1 MNNWWDKIYFG
12 NSIQDWIIALG
23 IIVAGIILLY
33 VIKRIVLLRLKKWA
47 SKTSN
52 SIDDIIILGIER
64 SLIPLLYVLIIYIAV
79 NYLSVPA
86 KIMSK
91 IQVVIWIAAM
101 FFILKSVT
109 AGVRHLIFSSM
120 KDKSDNEARK
130 KQANGLILILNITIW
145 ILGFVFLL
153 DNLGYNI
160 GTLIAGLGI
169 GGIAIALAAQTILGD
184 LFSYFVIYFD
194 KPFEIGDFIIFDDKA
209 GSVEYIGLKTTRI
222 RTLSGEQL
230 VCSNKDLTDSRVHN
244 YRRMERRRVAFKI
257 GVVYQTSANIIK
269 EIPELV
275 KNIIEQVQDVQFDRA
290 HFMNLGQSTLDFEFV
305 YFILTPDYTVFMNRQ
320 QEILL
325 SIFETFERK
334 KISFAYPT
342 QTLFLN
348 QEKENIGYKES
359 ELEK

>member
-1 MNNWWDKIYFG
+1 MNNWWQEVYFG
-12 NSIQDWIIALG
+12 NSLKDWIIAIG
-23 IIVAGIILLY
+23 IIVVAGLILYWL
-33 VIKRIVLLRLKKWA
+33 KRIVLSRLKRWA

-52 SIDDIIILGIER
+52 SIDDIIIAGIER
-64 SLIPLLYVLIIYIAV
+64 SVIPLVFVLILFGAI
-79 NYLSVPA
+79 NYLTIPV
-86 KIMSK
+86 KVMSK
-91 IQVVIWIAAM
+91 INVAVWIAVM

-109 AGVRHLIFSSM
+109 AGIRYFIFGTM

-145 ILGFVFLL
+145 IVGFVFLL

-194 KPFEIGDFIIFDDKA
+194 KPFEIGDFVVFDDKSGA
-209 GSVEYIGLKTTRI
+209 IEYIGLKTTRI

-244 YRRMERRRVAFKI
+244 FGRMEKRRIVFKFGI
-257 GVVYQTSANIIK
+257 VYQTPVSLIR
-269 EIPELV
+269 EIPTLV
-275 KNIIEQVQDVQFDRA
+275 KNIIEQSQDVQYDRG
-290 HFMNLGQSTLDFEFV
+290 HFMNFGQSTLDFEFV
-305 YFILTPDYTVFMNRQ
+305 YYILTSDYTVFMNRQ

-325 SIFETFERK
+325 SIFETFENK
-334 KISFAYPT
+334 KIGFAYPT
-342 QTLFLN
+342 QTLFLEHTK
-348 QEKENIGYKES
+348 QDKPEPEK
-359 ELEK
+359 

>member
-1 MNNWWDKIYFG
+1 
-12 NSIQDWIIALG
+12 
-23 IIVAGIILLY
+23 
-33 VIKRIVLLRLKKWA
+33 
-47 SKTSN
+47 
-52 SIDDIIILGIER
+52 
-64 SLIPLLYVLIIYIAV
+64 
-79 NYLSVPA
+79 
-86 KIMSK
+86 MSK
-91 IQVVIWIAAM
+91 IKVVVSIVVM
-101 FFILKSVT
+101 FFILRGIT
-109 AGVRHLIFSSM
+109 AAIRYFIFQRL
-120 KDKSDNEARK
+120 KEKEDNEARQ
-130 KQANGLILILNITIW
+130 KQANGLFLILTITIW

-160 GTLIAGLGI
+160 GALIAGLGI

-194 KPFEIGDFIIFDDKA
+194 KPFEIGDFIGFDNKA

-222 RTLSGEQL
+222 RTPAGEQL
-230 VCSNKDLTDSRVHN
+230 ICSNKDLTDSRVHN